1 MESSMDQKLEQS
13 TSTAAGS
20 YQGGDAPKSAQGR
33 VPRAVS
39 EPKIPTPDELVGR
52 YQFIREL
59 GHGTQGHVYEAK
71 RISDN
76 LHVAIKQLRID
87 SVQTWKEYD
96 LFMREANVL
105 RSLNYRGI
113 ATFYEALEFLNI
125 EHPSAYIVQEFIDGR
140 SLGDMMKSGYRFSMQ
155 RVFEIVVR
163 MLTLL
168 KELHRH
174 DPPVIHRDI
183 KPSNILFKPMQNG
196 DDFELYLIDFGA
208 VANPQIQAGG
218 STVAGT
224 FGYMPPEQLMG
235 KPGPGSD
242 IYALGAMVA
251 YMLSGVE
258 PGEMQVTDFRLIIDP
273 HLENVPQAVVAV
285 LRQMLTPDL
294 SNRLCDYDLLIEKFK
309 LFAANQFA
317 GEGVSKSRLSPEEL
331 CARLRNVDAYC
342 QPGNIEL
349 WDDLPDAVPRKIP
362 SVYDNLNQNAL
373 PETCSFN
380 ETACELMRPIA
391 KGAFKFTASFALF
404 WNLIVGVI
412 TVVMIASDAGLAGLF
427 MIIFWSVGI
436 YLIYAAVKA
445 LPSSVLYG
453 YEINSSGYRT
463 SVMQYR
469 AACSQDKEVYQ
480 KLFRMGRKSVATIMS
495 VEYASADDRLI
506 EPFAFTEATSSGSV
520 NNQPVYTQKQTDSYG
535 FYYHRYA
542 AYRIRYKF
550 NPPDDSSPFDL
561 VHEVVTYSDCEGK
574 LNPGDLIPIIYYIN
588 PEDNREVISTPYP
601 VPYDDFMNYS
611 NLIGYSMDAQT
622 QVLNKEAWGQDKTYN
637 EEAFARFSA
646 VAEAWILER

>member
-13 TSTAAGS
+13 TSNAARS
-20 YQGGDAPKSAQGR
+20 YQGGYASKSAQADR
-33 VPRAVS
+33 PRAGS
-39 EPKIPTPDELVGR
+39 EPKIPTPEELAGR

-71 RISDN
+71 RLSDG

-105 RSLNYRGI
+105 KELNCRGI

-125 EHPSAYIVQEFIDGR
+125 EHPAAYIVQEFIDGR

-163 MLTLL
+163 MLLLL

-242 IYALGAMVA
+242 IYALAAMVA

-285 LRQMLTPDL
+285 LRQMLTPDMT
-294 SNRLCDYDLLIEKFK
+294 NRLCDYDVLIDKFK
-309 LFAANQFA
+309 HFAANQFA
-317 GEGVSKSRLSPEEL
+317 GEGVSKTQLSPEEL
-331 CARLRNVDAYC
+331 CARLKNVEAYG
-342 QPGNIEL
+342 QSGNIEL
-349 WDDLPDAVPRKIP
+349 WDDLPDVVPRKIP
-362 SVYDNLNQNAL
+362 DVYCGLNQNAL

-391 KGAFKFTASFALF
+391 NGAFKFNLSFAII

-412 TVVMIASDAGLAGLF
+412 TGVMAGGGAGAGAWF
-427 MIIFWSVGI
+427 MIIFWVVGVF
-436 YLIYAAVKA
+436 LIVLAAKA
-445 LPSSVLYG
+445 LPSRVLKIYDYRSCG
-453 YEINSSGYRT
+453 YKT
-463 SVMQYR
+463 SVMKYR
-469 AACSQDKEVYQ
+469 STCVENEDVYQ
-480 KLFRMGRKSVATIMS
+480 KLFKNGRKSVATIMS
-495 VEYASADDRLI
+495 VEYESADDRLV
-506 EPFAFTEATSSGSV
+506 EPYTFTEATSSGSV
-520 NNQPVYTQKQTDSYG
+520 NDKKVYTQTQTDSLGY
-535 FYYHRYA
+535 YYHRYA

-550 NPPDDSSPFDL
+550 NPPDDSSPYDL

-574 LNPGDLIPIIYYIN
+574 LNPGDLIPILYYIN
-588 PEDNREVISTPYP
+588 PDDNREVISTPYP

-622 QVLNKEAWGQDKTYN
+622 PVLNKDAWGKVD
-637 EEAFARFSA
+637 AAPS
-646 VAEAWILER
+646 V